1 MSYDSI
7 VDDFAH
13 MPEYIM
19 NCMEYYFE
27 GEGQDL
33 FAKVRDL
40 LSSVNYTRVI
50 FIGNSFNYFA
60 SFVPVFYLTNSGNLN
75 YGWQNFEV
83 NEFYDYILPAKPL
96 NNTLYIFISKS
107 GRSRLIQKSMKH
119 LFDIGTDPRL
129 IWLVT
134 NEPELKIAAKC
145 GIVFPIIVKKEIIP
159 GTRSFQNE
167 VFVLYLISQLLL
179 KKDPQAMVKATRKG
193 VITLVDSMK
202 KYWLTRKKTT
212 SEIIDH
218 LGGDLQS
225 LYLISKGTSLSTVYE
240 AAASAKSFASLFAE
254 GISSGLFFHGPFQIA
269 DASFRCV
276 LILHEKYNE
285 QINLL
290 IQERIN
296 QITSRLGQTLL
307 ITTNKKLSAVIAS
320 VDDKKSVYSLNFDCE
335 IPALTPIFE
344 MFVLHQ
350 IFLEIS
356 KIRGLVL

>member
-1 MSYDSI
+1 
-7 VDDFAH
+7 
-13 MPEYIM
+13 
-19 NCMEYYFE
+19 MEYYFG
-27 GEGQDL
+27 GEGQKL
-33 FAKVRDL
+33 FAKVIDL

-60 SFVPVFYLTNSGNLN
+60 SFVPVFCLTNSPGNLN

-83 NEFYDYILPAKPL
+83 NEFYDYILPGKPL

-119 LFDIGTDPRL
+119 LFEIKTDPRL

-134 NEPELKIAAKC
+134 NEPELKIAQKC
-145 GIVFPIIVKKEIIP
+145 GIVFPIHVKTETIP

-179 KKDPQAMVKATRKG
+179 KKDLQEMIESTRKG
-193 VITLVDSMK
+193 VITLVQSMK
-202 KYWLTRKKTT
+202 KYWHNREKTT
-212 SEIIDH
+212 SEIVEY
-218 LGGDLQS
+218 LGGDLQY

-240 AAASAKSFASLFAE
+240 AAASAKSYASLFAE
-254 GISSGLFFHGPFQIA
+254 GIDFGLFFHGPFQIA
-269 DASFRCV
+269 DATFRCV
-276 LILHEKYNE
+276 LIIDEIYSE
-285 QINLL
+285 QINSL
-290 IQERIN
+290 IEGLVN

-307 ITTNKKLSAVIAS
+307 ITTSKKLSALIAS
-320 VDDKKSVYSLNFDCE
+320 VDDKKRVYSLNFDCE